1 MSLKITLVG
10 AGSSVFAKTIL
21 IDILSYP
28 ELSNS
33 SIYLYDIDSKRLR
46 DTQRILKD
54 VTDKHGVSPDL
65 HISTNFPESLLNAN
79 YVINMIQVG
88 GYKPSTL
95 LDFEIPKKYNLRQTI
110 GDTLGIGGIMRG
122 LRTIPVMLE
131 MVRSMEKYCPE
142 GIHLNHVNPLAITTW
157 ALNRSSTI
165 KTVGLCHSI
174 PHTISQ
180 IAADLNLPEE
190 DLTYLVAGIN
200 HLAFYLTLEKDG
212 EDLYPQLRKVITE
225 ERVPD
230 WNRVRYDLLNR
241 IGYFVTES
249 SEHLS
254 EYVPWYIKTGRPDLI
269 ERFNIPLDEYL
280 FRCQAQ
286 IKVWD
291 IIQDNLKNNVP
302 ATQIDY
308 QDFLAD
314 IKVMPS
320 ALLNSI
326 NSFQNWDDI
335 KPSTEYAVQII
346 HSIETGIPRT
356 VYCNVMN
363 QGLIQNLPDDCC
375 VEVPC
380 LVNKKG
386 VQPEMIG
393 NIPIQL
399 AALIQTHINVQRLTI
414 EAALTLKREHIYHAA
429 MFDPHTSAELDLDQI
444 YAMVDELIEAHGS
457 MLPEYS

>member
-1 MSLKITLVG
+1 
-10 AGSSVFAKTIL
+10 
-21 IDILSYP
+21 
-28 ELSNS
+28 
-33 SIYLYDIDSKRLR
+33 
-46 DTQRILKD
+46 
-54 VTDKHGVSPDL
+54 
-65 HISTNFPESLLNAN
+65 
-79 YVINMIQVG
+79 
-88 GYKPSTL
+88 
-95 LDFEIPKKYNLRQTI
+95 
-110 GDTLGIGGIMRG
+110 
-122 LRTIPVMLE
+122 
-131 MVRSMEKYCPE
+131 
-142 GIHLNHVNPLAITTW
+142 
-157 ALNRSSTI
+157 
-165 KTVGLCHSI
+165 
-174 PHTISQ
+174 
-180 IAADLNLPEE
+180 
-190 DLTYLVAGIN
+190 
-200 HLAFYLTLEKDG
+200 
-212 EDLYPQLRKVITE
+212 
-225 ERVPD
+225 
-230 WNRVRYDLLNR
+230 
-241 IGYFVTES
+241 
-249 SEHLS
+249 
-254 EYVPWYIKTGRPDLI
+254 
-269 ERFNIPLDEYL
+269 IPLDEYL

-286 IKVWD
+286 IKFWD
-291 IIQDNLKNNVP
+291 IVQDNLKNNIP
-302 ATQIDY
+302 ATQVDY

-320 ALLNSI
+320 VLLNTI
-326 NSFQNWDDI
+326 NSLQNWDDI